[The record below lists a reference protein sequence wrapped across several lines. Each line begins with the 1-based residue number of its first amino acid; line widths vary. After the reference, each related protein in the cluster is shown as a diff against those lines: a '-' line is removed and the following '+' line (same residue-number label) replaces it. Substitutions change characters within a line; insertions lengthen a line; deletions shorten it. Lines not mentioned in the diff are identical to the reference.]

1 MKKTFVLT
9 IGLLLTLAVGGF
21 AQKFGYTNSAA
32 ILSKLPEVKQADTD
46 LTTYQTQL
54 TKKGQEMVKEL
65 QDEATE
71 LERKKEQGTI
81 SPRDYE
87 TQAAKLKEKEEAIG
101 AYEQQVYADLSKRR
115 EDLYKPILER
125 VNKAMQDVAKENGYL
140 LVFDTSTQVLL
151 YADETLD
158 VTKLVNAKLGIA
170 N

>member
-65 QDEATE
+65 QAEATE

-115 EDLYKPILER
+115 EDLYKPILEK
-125 VNKAMQDVAKENGYL
+125 VNKAMEDVAKEGSYQYI
-140 LVFDTSTQVLL
+140 FDAQSGIIL
-151 YADETLD
+151 YADETSD
-158 VTKLVNAKLGIA
+158 VTKQVKAKLGIQ
-170 N
+170 